1 MGLFGKISGA
11 IHHAIDKGK
20 DTVNDAVDKGKEAV
34 DKTKKGTEEAV
45 DKTKDVVKQGVKKLR
60 TKKTYE
66 DGLQKLAKS
75 PATLSEKI
83 DYMTKKLDDSTYGY
97 GSLALA
103 IAVPE
108 VFVAKAV
115 ADAITGMQQGK
126 PPIKILTIVATYV
139 VINAILGREIQ
150 ILKIPT
156 AALGGAAVREKLMQ
170 TPAGKEVVKRIVK
183 AIPSDYKKLFQI
195 QVEEKNKI
203 YKPAVVRLRNNDIRD
218 VIHPL
223 QVARVNPR
231 FPIKS

>member
-1 MGLFGKISGA
+1 MGFFKKISDG

-20 DTVNDAVDKGKEAV
+20 DAVNDAVDKGKEAV
-34 DKTKKGTEEAV
+34 DETV

-60 TKKTYE
+60 SKKTYE
-66 DGLQKLAKS
+66 DGLKKLANS
-75 PATLSEKI
+75 PATVSEKI

-115 ADAITGMQQGK
+115 ADSIVQIQQGK
-126 PPIKILTIVATYV
+126 PPIKALTIVATYV
-139 VINAILGREIQ
+139 VVNAILGREIQ

-156 AALGGAAVREKLMQ
+156 AALGGAAVRERLMS
-170 TPAGKEVVKRIVK
+170 TPAGKEVMKRIAK
-183 AIPSDYKKLFQI
+183 ALPSDYKKLVKNVYDFE
-195 QVEEKNKI
+195 VEEKSKI

-218 VIHPL
+218 IIHPL